1 MYMGEMYKASKFFW
15 RFVWSKKVIW
25 EKGEK
30 EEQVTK
36 C

>member
-1 MYMGEMYKASKFFW
+1 MYMDGMYKASKLFW
-15 RFVWSKKVIW
+15 GFVWSKKVIW

-30 EEQVTK
+30 KEQVTE